1 MDQRYERTDREIKRT
16 FVTSIQRSGY
26 DALTVAQL
34 ARDSLVDRSTFYAH
48 YAGVYELATAV
59 MMDYITVIEDTL
71 NQSLRESRSMT
82 MDHYQFF
89 STHLMTYL
97 ITNTTVLQQLRLI
110 SLGTNSFD
118 AQCRRLFRKFYQQ
131 VFHLNEDNFT
141 VYLFVN
147 MAMSDLD
154 FILERQR
161 VPQRQEL
168 NQSLRQIERLLESIN
183 NDN

>member
-1 MDQRYERTDREIKRT
+1 
-16 FVTSIQRSGY
+16 
-26 DALTVAQL
+26 
-34 ARDSLVDRSTFYAH
+34 
-48 YAGVYELATAV
+48 
-59 MMDYITVIEDTL
+59 
-71 NQSLRESRSMT
+71 MT

-131 VFHLNEDNFT
+131 VFHLNENNFT

-168 NQSLRQIERLLESIN
+168 KQSLRQIERLLESIH